1 MDDIRKNELEK
12 ALRIMGLMVRKD
24 NPTSKF
30 FTIMTLRKPHR
41 IVLLHYNTSNSVLYA
56 HEEYI
61 HAMSLDD
68 IWYAVCGKYAADSFV
83 YEVKST
89 IMRRTKRK
97 RIVVPNFM
105 HGCYSV
111 EEGLIQ
117 RDLNGYAK

>member
-12 ALRIMGLMVRKD
+12 ALRIMGLMVCKAY
-24 NPTSKF
+24 PTKF
-30 FTIMTLRKPHR
+30 LTIMTLRKPHR
-41 IVLLHYNTSNSVLYA
+41 TVCLRYNTSNRVYA
-56 HEEYI
+56 CREYVY
-61 HAMSLDD
+61 AMSLDE
-68 IWYAVCGKYAADSFV
+68 IWHVVCGKYAADSFV

-117 RDLNGYAK
+117 RDLNGYAR